1 MMSILSP
8 SATKF
13 LKFSCEL
20 LVTQLDAEDECE
32 IAA

>member
-8 SATKF
+8 SAPKCM
-13 LKFSCEL
+13 KFSCEL
-20 LVTQLDAEDECE
+20 LVTQLDAEDDYE